1 MSCHLGH
8 HQQWG
13 KLLLRSRGLASFRFW
28 IQYRA
33 LDIDKPQREWNEGMS
48 FKLLLQL
55 PNLIV
60 FGQQQAQVY
69 QTYAQWGE
77 LWCALKRKKEK
88 GEKWASQTK
97 EGQQNKCWNVIKNKM
112 SLIFAV
118 QSVCSIVFTQKCITA
133 ASTNVTTTI
142 ITTTTSEGQKVW
154 PWSTLQ
160 SADQELISTHWGT
173 SKKMVVN
180 TWRGW
185 GLKKRKWLHWRFK
198 WRRRWVCVCDCG
210 GEIKISR
217 HFKSRSLSIT
227 QPLLNKHTPECVCVV
242 LSSGEN

>member
-13 KLLLRSRGLASFRFW
+13 KVLLRSRELASFRFW

-97 EGQQNKCWNVIKNKM
+97 EGQQNKCWDQKQNESHFCCSICVLDCVYPKVYHSSQHKCNHYYYHDHHIGRPESMTMKYSSVCRPGANPHSLGHFKEDGHLKRMRSEEEEMASLAVQVAAKM
-112 SLIFAV
+112 SV
-118 QSVCSIVFTQKCITA
+118 R
-133 ASTNVTTTI
+133 
-142 ITTTTSEGQKVW
+142 VW
-154 PWSTLQ
+154 LR
-160 SADQELISTHWGT
+160 
-173 SKKMVVN
+173 
-180 TWRGW
+180 WR
-185 GLKKRKWLHWRFK
+185 
-198 WRRRWVCVCDCG
+198 
-210 GEIKISR
+210 
-217 HFKSRSLSIT
+217 
-227 QPLLNKHTPECVCVV
+227 N
-242 LSSGEN
+242 